1 MGDTPR
7 RRGGK
12 GSTLILVVV
21 ALVLMATLGAVY
33 LQLAR
38 VDRIATHQANRSNI
52 NLVVDATIAQIQGV
66 LRDDLL
72 DDDGNFF
79 NEDTGDPGGGD
90 EPYDYPWTNSAVTF
104 PVDDMNGKPLGNARG
119 GKHDDMWLASSRPD
133 FDTDPAKPRWPHI
146 TNLNGIFLRIP
157 KSGGSSGTPEE
168 HAVTLDGYLNTDTNV
183 SGTIHL
189 KITGDSQAMD
199 YNGLADWEPWGA
211 DADGDGIYDSKW
223 TWAPIRKIG
232 NVMYVM
238 AVRIVDNSSMVN
250 ANVALSQV
258 SAAETYDSF
267 SNAPRWWY
275 PSELDLG
282 NFVYTLGGSGA
293 ELQDLLEYR
302 LGVALGSTLVPWG
315 EVAPGQRGDFWLNG
329 ANVYGGGSD
338 RASAYQQMLGVQ
350 DELELRHRNGL
361 NDPDARATVE
371 DAANG
376 MDGFLRAGAASEV
389 TYADVAA
396 SMEDYFLDEPRH
408 QMTALS
414 GAAIFRPTL
423 DGETGTGVQDKIDV
437 NVADADE
444 IASEI
449 EAVCTEGAAGMTPP
463 PSITSQAGW
472 TQADFARQFAACI
485 KDYIDEDN
493 RLTSVGPAG
502 RERYG
507 MEALPFIGE
516 IYVQARWVITSSVL
530 VAPPDLWRITWGQEG
545 ETGFVIEVRNPFHRW
560 IWLKDVHLWVDG
572 TDWGPLFD
580 PDNPTG
586 RLTDIDALGP
596 GEVLLLYNHSH
607 NGTGDDGVT
616 ALIATEVGYT
626 NRSVDIRGKLTAKGL
641 SWPGGVGGG
650 NPKVE
655 LRAMDQAGSALPWGY
670 CVVPTHAVD
679 IEAVTED
686 VTSAGDPRE
695 DNPVL
700 YRQYWTVGNGNRL
713 NAMLVKPGDFGQ
725 AWYAGIGWALVGR
738 PREAG
743 LDRLGEHDKTG
754 LQAVYD
760 PPYKDPPNDPVDADR
775 NQVLI
780 ADRGKLAQVGELGQ
794 IAIFGPR
801 PPTVLGGDPVTV
813 AEAWAGVT
821 EAWDQMLNFD
831 ASDLVGPSGTY
842 PNLAVPHA
850 VLLLDRFTTLSPL
863 VDGLDND
870 NADSDEDGQAEDDV
884 HEQLVPGTINLNTAP
899 RELLEMVLP
908 IPDVAKRQE
917 VVTAI
922 VGFRD
927 MSIAPYNDGKRGTG
941 ITGYRDQPGIAMTGE
956 LMLCLRDILG
966 NDGVDNPM
974 LGGTVIDF
982 DWDPTTSTEAADT
995 DGIVDDREEQA
1006 MVAKWLSQVASTRSD
1021 IFTAYVVILGYPASD
1036 FRKGAVESARFI
1048 AVFDRSGIAGPND
1061 AVRVV
1066 GVQRLD

>member
-1 MGDTPR
+1 MGETPR
-7 RRGGK
+7 RRGSK

-21 ALVLMATLGAVY
+21 ALVLMAILGAVY
-33 LQLAR
+33 LQLVR

-52 NLVVDATIAQIQGV
+52 NLVVDATIAQVQGV

-79 NEDTGDPGGGD
+79 NEDAGDAGGGD

-104 PVDDMNGKPLGNARG
+104 PVDDMNGNPLGNAQG
-119 GKHDDMWLASSRPD
+119 GEHDDMWLASLRPD

-157 KSGGSSGTPEE
+157 KSGGSEPMPEE
-168 HAVTLDGYLNTDTNV
+168 RAVTLGGYLNTDTNV

-199 YNGLADWEPWGA
+199 YTGLADWEPWGA
-211 DADGDGIYDSKW
+211 DADGDGVPDSRW

-238 AVRIVDNSSMVN
+238 AVRIVDNSAMVN

-258 SAAETYDSF
+258 SSAETYDGF
-267 SNAPRWWY
+267 NDAPRWWY

-282 NFVYTLGGSGA
+282 NFVYTLEGGGA
-293 ELQDLLEYR
+293 ELRDLLEYR
-302 LGVALGSTLVPWG
+302 LGAALGSTLVPWG
-315 EVAPGQRGDFWLNG
+315 EVVQGQRGHFWLNG
-329 ANVYGGGSD
+329 ASMYGHSTPYPKLD
-338 RASAYQQMLGVQ
+338 IR

-371 DAANG
+371 DATNG

-389 TYADVAA
+389 TYTDVAA
-396 SMEDYFLDEPRH
+396 SMEDYFHDEPRH

-423 DGETGTGVQDKIDV
+423 DGETGTGVQDKIDL

-444 IASEI
+444 LASEI
-449 EAVCTEGAAGMTPP
+449 EGVCTEGAAGMTPP

-485 KDYIDEDN
+485 KDYIDDDN
-493 RLTSVGPAG
+493 RLTLVGPAG
-502 RERYG
+502 GERCG

-516 IYVQARWVITSSVL
+516 IYIQARWVITSSVL
-530 VAPPDLWRITWGQEG
+530 VTPPDLWRITWGQEG
-545 ETGFVIEVRNPFHRW
+545 ATGFVIEVRNPFRRR

-572 TDWGPLFD
+572 TDWGPLYD
-580 PDNPTG
+580 PDDASG

-607 NGTGDDGVT
+607 NGTGDDDVA
-616 ALIATEVGYT
+616 ALIATEAGYT
-626 NRSVDIRGKLTAKGL
+626 NRPVDIRNKLTAKGV
-641 SWPGGVGGG
+641 SWPGAVGGG
-650 NPKVE
+650 QPKVE
-655 LRAMDQAGSALPWGY
+655 LRAMDQAGNALPWGY

-679 IEAVTED
+679 TEPVTEN
-686 VTSAGDPRE
+686 VTSAGDPQAG
-695 DNPVL
+695 NPVL

-760 PPYKDPPNDPVDADR
+760 PPYQDPPDDLVDADR
-775 NQVLI
+775 NQVVI
-780 ADRGKLAQVGELGQ
+780 ADRGKLTQVGELGQ

-801 PPTVLGGDPVTV
+801 PPAVLGGDPVTA

-821 EAWDQMLNFD
+821 DASDQMLNFA
-831 ASDLVGPSGTY
+831 ASDLVGPLGTY
-842 PNLAVPHA
+842 PSLEVPHA

-870 NADSDEDGQAEDDV
+870 NADSDEDGQSADDV
-884 HEQLVPGTINLNTAP
+884 YEQLVPGTINLNTAP

-908 IPDVAKRQE
+908 IPDVTTRMD
-917 VVTAI
+917 VVGEI

-927 MSIAPYNDGKRGTG
+927 MTMAPYNDGKRGTG

-956 LMLCLRDILG
+956 LMLCLRDIFG
-966 NDGVDNPM
+966 NDGGDNST
-974 LGGTVIDF
+974 LGGTAIDF
-982 DWDPTTSTEAADT
+982 NWDPTTSTEAADT

-1006 MVAKWLSQVASTRSD
+1006 MVASWLSQVASTRSD
-1021 IFTAYVVILGYPASD
+1021 VFTAYVVILGYPASD

-1048 AVFDRSGIAGPND
+1048 AVFDRSGITGPDD